1 MTKKGFKFKPIT
13 SSEILATYASALMGN
28 KNLDIGASHQVTN
41 NLQNL
46 PFHSKVPNDI
56 VVGDKFGAS

>member
-1 MTKKGFKFKPIT
+1 MTKKGFKFKPTIQ
-13 SSEILATYASALMGN
+13 SEILATYALTLMGN
-28 KNLDIGASHQVTN
+28 KNLDIGASHQVIN

-46 PFHSKVPNDI
+46 PFHFEVPNDI

>member
-1 MTKKGFKFKPIT
+1 
-13 SSEILATYASALMGN
+13 MGN
-28 KNLDIGASHQVTN
+28 KNLDIGAFHQVTN

-46 PFHSKVPNDI
+46 PFHSEVPNDI